1 VGRKAYRDAPRSSA
15 YSLERMEDELLT
27 PANLRFVRD
36 SNGDI
41 ADVSSSNAR
50 KEGALAIE
58 AVEPDAY
65 TPELLYAALDAAERS
80 EREFMRTGVR
90 QMTGGE
96 NGTMNNIDFERA
108 VILSNLL
115 DEPSLAM
122 LSARGMHGKSTG
134 DRMAKVD
141 AVTDLLYKGSYNRD
155 LYTNASTMG
164 VAKDQGHLESNKSG
178 GTRLRPEVAL
188 VNQWLQATEGE
199 DRLKAINQARVRM
212 GAAKTFG
219 PEVLNDPLISRLL
232 EFKGK
237 GFQAMVNKQ
246 AKRKSEYGFE

>member
-1 VGRKAYRDAPRSSA
+1 MDARAYRKTSSSSA
-15 YSLERMEDELLT
+15 YSLERIEEELLA

-36 SNGDI
+36 NNGDI
-41 ADVSSSNAR
+41 ADVSSSR

-58 AVEPDAY
+58 AVKPDAY

-80 EREFMRTGVR
+80 EREFMKTGVR

-96 NGTMNNIDFERA
+96 NGNMNNIDFERA
-108 VILSNLL
+108 VIVSNLL

-122 LSARGMHGKSTG
+122 LSARGMHGKATG

-188 VNQWLQATEGE
+188 VNQWLQATEGQ
-199 DRLKAINQARVRM
+199 DRLNAINQARTRM
-212 GAAKTFG
+212 NAAKTFG
-219 PEVLNDPLISRLL
+219 PEVLNDPSISGLM
-232 EFKGK
+232 KYK
-237 GFQAMVNKQ
+237 DFQNMVNKQ
-246 AKRKSEYGFE
+246 GKRRLEYGFE

>member
-1 VGRKAYRDAPRSSA
+1 VGARSYRNAPRSSA
-15 YSLERMEDELLT
+15 YSLERMEEELLA

-36 SNGDI
+36 ENGQI
-41 ADVSSSNAR
+41 SDVSSTNAR

-58 AVEPDAY
+58 AVTPDAY

-96 NGTMNNIDFERA
+96 NGTMSNIDFERA

-115 DEPSLAM
+115 DDASLSM
-122 LSARGMHGKSTG
+122 LSARGMHGKATG

-141 AVTDLLYKGSYNRD
+141 AVADLLYKGSYNRD

-164 VAKDQGHLESNKSG
+164 LAKDQGHLESNKSG

-188 VNQWLQATEGE
+188 VNQWLQATEGK
-199 DRLKAINQARVRM
+199 DRLKAINQARLRM
-212 GAAKTFG
+212 NAAKTFS
-219 PEVLNDPLISRLL
+219 PEVLNDPSIGRLTQY
-232 EFKGK
+232 KD
-237 GFQAMVNKQ
+237 FQNMIDKQ
-246 AKRKSEYGFE
+246 AKRKSEYGFN